1 MLKLTVK
8 DYKKI
13 KSQKGHGKP
22 VVFFLDRHRVTE
34 PSPISPSAVAARLR
48 ERQKWEFKAQC
59 LSVAAWLGGPRLSQ
73 HLDSRNVMLFQVVY
87 VCFFFHVCLIV
98 AILRNHRNP

>member
-8 DYKKI
+8 DYKKQ
-13 KSQKGHGKP
+13 KSKRTWKTCG
-22 VVFFLDRHRVTE
+22 FFLDRHRVTE

-87 VCFFFHVCLIV
+87 VCFFFPRVFDCC
-98 AILRNHRNP
+98 NFEES

>member
-1 MLKLTVK
+1 MVQFFSTGFPCPIKKTKVK
-8 DYKKI
+8 KDMENLWKKTGPPP
-13 KSQKGHGKP
+13 S
-22 VVFFLDRHRVTE
+22 HRVTE

-73 HLDSRNVMLFQVVY
+73 NLDSRNVTLFQVVY
-87 VCFFFHVCLIV
+87 VCFFSTCV
-98 AILRNHRNP
+98 